1 MGNFLIAAVIVIG
14 GWWLIRQFANT
25 QPAKVRG
32 LVRKVAGGAIIAFAG
47 FMALRGGM
55 NVAIP
60 MFMLGAGLLGQN
72 MAFPNG
78 FPWQQKS
85 TGQTSRVNTSVLAM
99 ELDHD
104 TSTMDGTILAGPLK
118 GRKLST
124 LSMDEVRVVHRIC
137 VAAPDQSRALF
148 EAWLDRSR
156 SGWREAWGGQEKQT
170 SQASSGAMTRKEA
183 LAILGLKDNPAVEDI
198 RSAHRRLMKEFH
210 PDHGGSD
217 YLAAKINEAK
227 DLLVQELGGRM

>member
-1 MGNFLIAAVIVIG
+1 M
-14 GWWLIRQFANT
+14 
-25 QPAKVRG
+25 
-32 LVRKVAGGAIIAFAG
+32 
-47 FMALRGGM
+47 
-55 NVAIP
+55 
-60 MFMLGAGLLGQN
+60 
-72 MAFPNG
+72 
-78 FPWQQKS
+78 
-85 TGQTSRVNTSVLAM
+85 
-99 ELDHD
+99 
-104 TSTMDGTILAGPLK
+104 
-118 GRKLST
+118 
-124 LSMDEVRVVHRIC
+124 VHRIC

-148 EAWLDRSR
+148 EAWLDRSS